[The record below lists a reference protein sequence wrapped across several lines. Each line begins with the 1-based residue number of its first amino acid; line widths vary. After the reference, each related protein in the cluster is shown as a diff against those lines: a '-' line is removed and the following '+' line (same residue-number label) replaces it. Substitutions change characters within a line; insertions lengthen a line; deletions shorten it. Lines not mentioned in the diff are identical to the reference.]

1 MKSII
6 FFAGVVAV
14 FITLLATPG
23 FPASPSEIT
32 FFGHS
37 AFRVATPSGKVLLI
51 DPWITNPANK
61 NGEKDL
67 GSLDKVNLILLT
79 HGHGDHIGN
88 TVKIA
93 RSTGAK
99 LVTTPELMKALVLHS
114 YYPESQTSDALTGHF
129 GGEIE
134 LLDGEVRVL
143 FVPAVHGGSME
154 IAEGSIAPRSL
165 VYAGMPSGFLIKV
178 KNGPSI
184 YHTGDTDLFGDMG
197 LVGHV
202 DVMLVCIGD
211 KFTMGP
217 GRAARAVRL
226 VKPKMAIPDHYGS
239 WPVLTGTPGQFKA
252 ELEQLGLPGIMRHM
266 NVGET
271 LTWK

>member
-1 MKSII
+1 MKPLFS
-6 FFAGVVAV
+6 FAAAVAV
-14 FITLLATPG
+14 SIALLAMPG
-23 FPASPSEIT
+23 WSASPTEIT

-37 AFRVATPSGKVLLI
+37 AFRVTTPSGKVLLI
-51 DPWITNPANK
+51 DPWITNPTNK
-61 NGEKDL
+61 NGDKDL
-67 GSLDKVNLILLT
+67 ASLEKVHWILLT

-88 TVKIA
+88 SVKIA
-93 RSTGAK
+93 RSTGAR
-99 LVTTPELMKALVLHS
+99 LVTTPELMKALVLYS
-114 YYPESQTSDALTGHF
+114 YYPESQTSDALTGSF

-154 IAEGSIAPRSL
+154 IAEGSVAPRSL
-165 VYAGMPSGFLIKV
+165 VYAGMPSGFVIKL

-184 YHTGDTDLFGDMG
+184 YHTGDTDLFNDMALLG
-197 LVGHV
+197 PV
-202 DVMLVCIGD
+202 DLMLVCIGD

-226 VKPKMAIPDHYGS
+226 VKPKMAVPHHYGS
-239 WPVLTGTPGQFKA
+239 WPLLTGTPEQFKT
-252 ELEQLGLPGIMRHM
+252 ELEQLGLTGIMRHM
-266 NVGET
+266 NTGET